1 MLQARLRSKDGQ
13 RRAAVQRYRYQIL
26 IGLLVAVVLPSLVRG
41 IFDSRDLAYFSRT
54 ILAYGNSRNS
64 LMASVVGLFLGV
76 SLFRRL
82 CNFPGVRSYEYVLPS
97 FCTSY
102 GIVMSALLIFR
113 FEYIVSVVVTSLV
126 LAVMTFFV
134 ICYLSQRHTAYLFH
148 VVPRGDISRLHGIR
162 HVDWAYLH
170 EPVLPEIPGSGIVV
184 DLRADIGDEWERL
197 LAQAAL
203 AGVPVYH
210 SKQLLES
217 ITGQVEIE
225 HISEN
230 SLGSLNPNDGYG
242 RVKQVLDLLIA
253 LVALP
258 LFSPVLLLIALAIRL
273 DSPGPVLF
281 RQLRMGFRGQPF
293 EVYKF
298 RTMRP
303 VTAPG
308 THDDARRAAITQSD
322 DDRITRVGRFLRRTR
337 IDEIPQVL
345 NILRGEMSW
354 IGPRPEAMALSGW
367 YQSEISFYSYRHVVK
382 PGITGW
388 AQVNQGHV
396 AEIHDVHYKL
406 CYDFYYIKYLSA
418 WLDALIVFRT
428 IRTVITGSG
437 AK

>member
-1 MLQARLRSKDGQ
+1 MLQARLRSRDGH

-26 IGLLVAVVLPSLVRG
+26 IGFLAAVVVPTLVRG
-41 IFDSRDLAYFSRT
+41 FFDGWNFAYYSTFFLQT
-54 ILAYGNSRNS
+54 ANSRNS
-64 LMASVVGLFLGV
+64 LIASVVGLFFGV
-76 SLFRRL
+76 TLFRRL

-97 FCTSY
+97 FFTSY
-102 GIVMSALLIFR
+102 GIVTAVLLVFR
-113 FEYIVSVVVTSLV
+113 FEYIVSVLVTSLA
-126 LAVMTFFV
+126 LAVVTFFV
-134 ICYLSQRHTAYLFH
+134 VCYLSQRHTSYLFH
-148 VVPRGDISRLHGIR
+148 VVPCGDMSRLHGIR
-162 HVDWAYLH
+162 HVDWMYLR
-170 EPVLPEIPGSGIVV
+170 EPVLPTAPGSGIVV
-184 DLRADIGDEWERL
+184 DLRAEIDDEWERL

-217 ITGQVEIE
+217 ITGQVDIE

-230 SLGSLNPNDGYG
+230 NLGSLNPNDGYG
-242 RVKQVLDLLIA
+242 KVKQLLDVLIA

-258 LFSPVLLLIALAIRL
+258 VFSPALVLIALAIKL

-281 RQLRMGFRGQPF
+281 KQLRMGFRGQPF

-303 VTAPG
+303 VTSSGNA
-308 THDDARRAAITQSD
+308 DDARHAAITQSD
-322 DDRITRVGRFLRRTR
+322 DDRITRIGRILRRTR
-337 IDEIPQVL
+337 IDEIPQIL

-418 WLDALIVFRT
+418 WLDALILFRT